1 MARSWTPRGRERQ
14 KESSAFLSTTIIDK
28 GLREEDSGPPKPG
41 LSTSYT
47 PILSAV
53 DGDSIGPDIGKHLVM
68 AFDLVIVLMTNLAS
82 FTPCCLCRFRL
93 GLGRRRIFLCIYD
106 NLGIRIIPTSA
117 SPSISMPL
125 PSVRTSTVQTA
136 SPHRRPR
143 KVRGHDHEQFVWQ
156 HLKCGGYTCSVKRD
170 DACHGQVIG
179 RMNGTTIMETITA
192 MTMAVEVC
200 T

>member
-1 MARSWTPRGRERQ
+1 MARSWTPRGRERG
-14 KESSAFLSTTIIDK
+14 KDSSTCPSTTIIDK

-41 LSTSYT
+41 LSTPYI
-47 PILSAV
+47 PLLSAV

-82 FTPCCLCRFRL
+82 FTLCCLYRFRL
-93 GLGRRRIFLCIYD
+93 GLGRRRIFLCMYD
-106 NLGIRIIPTSA
+106 NLNIRIILTSA
-117 SPSISMPL
+117 PPSISMPS

-156 HLKCGGYTCSVKRD
+156 HLKCGGYTCSAKRD

-179 RMNGTTIMETITA
+179 RMNGTTIMDPFTA
-192 MTMAVEVC
+192 MTMTVEEY